1 MNRRSTRLV
10 ALATAAGL
18 AVAAL
23 SGCSTGG
30 TNAAAG
36 DDVTLTWWHNGTGEP
51 LNGFWQ
57 DVATEFEEAHPNV
70 TIEVTAVQNEELKTK
85 VAVALQSNNPPDL
98 FQQWGGG
105 QMNDQVA
112 AGKLLDVSDDVADE
126 LKLIGGSAAG
136 WQVDGKTYGLPF
148 SMGISGFWYNKALFE
163 QAGITEA
170 PSTVD
175 ELNDAVDKLKTA
187 GITPIVVG
195 AKDKWPAAHYWYW
208 LALRSCGQDGLQDA
222 GKDLVFDD
230 ECFTEAG
237 EELQSFI
244 DTEPFQEGFLG
255 TSAQQ
260 GATSSAGLLANGNA
274 AMELMG
280 HWQPGVMGGLTE
292 DGKGLGD
299 DLGWFP
305 FPAVTGAAGAAD
317 AMLGGG
323 DGYSCSAS
331 APPECVELLKYIS
344 SVDVQTRFAE
354 TGAGLPVTAG
364 SESGV
369 TDPNMVAL
377 LEARNDASYVQLW
390 LDIAYGNNVGGAL
403 NDAVANMFAGQGSA
417 EDIVTAMNDAAAQQ

>member
-30 TNAAAG
+30 DTAAAG
-36 DDVTLTWWHNGTGEP
+36 DDVTLTWWHNGTADP
-51 LNGFWQ
+51 ANGFWQ
-57 DVATEFEEAHPNV
+57 DIATEFEEAHPGV
-70 TIEVTAVQNEELKTK
+70 TVEVTAVQNEELKTK

-105 QMNDQVA
+105 QMNAQVE
-112 AGKLLDVSDDVADE
+112 AGKLLDVSAEVTDE
-126 LKLIGGSAAG
+126 LALIGGSAAG

-148 SMGISGFWYNKALFE
+148 SMGISGFWYNKTLFE
-163 QAGITEA
+163 QAGITTA
-170 PSTVD
+170 PSTID
-175 ELNDAVDKLKTA
+175 ELNVAVDKLKAA

-208 LALRSCGQDGLQDA
+208 LALRSCGEKGLQEAAKTLDFSD
-222 GKDLVFDD
+222 K
-230 ECFTEAG
+230 CFTEAG

-244 DTEPFQEGFLG
+244 DTEPFQDGFLG

-299 DLGWFP
+299 ELGWFP
-305 FPAVTGAAGAAD
+305 FPAVSGAVGAAD

-354 TGAGLPVTAG
+354 TGVGLPVTKG
-364 SESGV
+364 SEGGV

-377 LEARNDASYVQLW
+377 LEARNDAKYVQLW